1 MAGPRPNVTPF
12 PLALSDFIARYPEFK
27 ATSTDLVGAMLN
39 DAALMIDCGVWGPK
53 AGQGHGYL
61 TAHRLALSPFGQQAR
76 MVIPAKGTTPAT
88 STYKVQYDELVGIVG
103 SGFRTL

>member
-1 MAGPRPNVTPF
+1 MVVPF
-12 PLALSDFIARYPEFK
+12 PLSLANFLTRFPEFK
-27 ATSTDLVGAMLN
+27 QASTELVAATLQ

-76 MVIPAKGTTPAT
+76 LVVTARGLPAT
-88 STYKVQYDELVGIVG
+88 STYEVAYKQMVAIVG
-103 SGFRTL
+103 SGFRSL